1 MATAA
6 LGTRAESGLETAL
19 LLRVSDPRQAGA
31 DRFSVDAQR
40 RVLRERC
47 AREGLII
54 VREYIGEGE
63 SAFTSD
69 IRKRKTILD
78 MSADAEAG
86 VFKNLGVHDLSRYA
100 RDEELGHA
108 VFNMLER
115 HGIRLINASSDVDYR
130 TPEGRMML
138 SIDLGLGSYWSRKM
152 SFHIKKSKRQ
162 RYEIGLHNGDA
173 PFGYTSGQSTR
184 DPLVPVPHEAEA
196 IREAFRDYIAGAGY
210 TEIARR
216 WNATGFVPHS
226 KQGKA
231 IFTASAVQ
239 SVIEN
244 DFYAGFVG
252 YKDERKRG
260 IHQPIISED
269 LFLAAQAKVRR
280 HPSHAREPWTL
291 SGAICSECGGPIWQS
306 KSGVANDKLYYR
318 EASHMQQRPCSVAG
332 RSWRKELADAE
343 VDAVIHEM
351 IADPG
356 WLAEIDRE
364 ARRLPETDEDGRR
377 GELLEDLRRVN
388 NAYFGKK
395 LDDNE
400 WRLRTDAI
408 QAQLARLPIRPTSLV
423 FAGERLLSIGQVWDG
438 MTTPERR
445 EACRIL
451 FEEIRMN
458 TREKR
463 LWFRPWPEFQSL
475 FDHRRELCRN
485 GTPDRTR
492 THITYIDSRWFA
504 PAELIL
510 RAS

>member
-6 LGTRAESGLETAL
+6 FGTRAANGLDTAL

-47 AREGLII
+47 AREGLVI

-69 IRKRKTILD
+69 ISKRKTIVD
-78 MSADAEAG
+78 ITADAEAG
-86 VFKNLGVHDLSRYA
+86 VFKNLGVHDLSRFA

-152 SFHIKKSKRQ
+152 SFHIKKSKRE
-162 RYEIGLHNGDA
+162 RYEMGLHNGDLS
-173 PFGYTSGQSTR
+173 FGYMSGATNR
-184 DPLVPVPHEAEA
+184 DPGVPVREEANA
-196 IREAFRDYIAGAGY
+196 IAEAFRDRVGGAGF

-216 WNATGFVPHS
+216 WNALGLVPHS
-226 KQGKA
+226 KQGNT

-239 SVIEN
+239 SVLEN

-252 YKDERKRG
+252 YKGERKRG
-260 IHQPIISED
+260 LHDPIISED
-269 LFLAAQAKVRR
+269 LFLAGQAKVRR

-291 SGAICSECGGPIWQS
+291 SGAICSECEGPVYQS
-306 KSGVANDKLYYR
+306 RSGTKNDKLYYR
-318 EASHMQQRPCSVAG
+318 EASQMRQRPCPVDG
-332 RSWRKELADAE
+332 RSWRRDLAESELDQ
-343 VDAVIHEM
+343 VIHEM
-351 IADPG
+351 VADPA
-356 WLAEIDRE
+356 WLEQVDRE
-364 ARRLPETDEDGRR
+364 ARRLPVAHDDGRR
-377 GELLEDLRRVN
+377 SELLEDQRRVN
-388 NAYFGKK
+388 NAYFARKM
-395 LDDNE
+395 DDAE
-400 WRLRTDAI
+400 FRLRTDAI
-408 QAQLARLPIRPTSLV
+408 EAQLARLPVRPTSVV

-438 MTTPERR
+438 MITAERR

-451 FEEIRMN
+451 FEEIRIN

-463 LWFRPWPEFQSL
+463 L
-475 FDHRRELCRN
+475 
-485 GTPDRTR
+485 
-492 THITYIDSRWFA
+492 
-504 PAELIL
+504 
-510 RAS
+510 